1 MWPKW
6 TLDRGLLRFD
16 CGKSRRKFPINSI
29 KSGWF
34 FALTNRD
41 TTKSSD
47 FVFVRVKLNFP
58 PRFHFYLA
66 VTNFQL
72 VGSRINYLCFHT
84 HHSVRITHPLLGHT
98 TGSSLSILPPA
109 LRVRS
114 IFLSLCLSID
124 YSPHSTILNYYS
136 NLSIRIKLQTKDNL
150 GL

>member
-1 MWPKW
+1 MAEM
-6 TLDRGLLRFD
+6 DARSGLLRFD
-16 CGKSRRKFPINSI
+16 CGKSRRKFPVNSI
-29 KSGWF
+29 KNRLVF
-34 FALTNRD
+34 TLTNRD

-98 TGSSLSILPPA
+98 RALALVFFLRHYAFVLSSF
-109 LRVRS
+109 RS
-114 IFLSLCLSID
+114 LSID
-124 YSPHSTILNYYS
+124 YSPHYHSQL
-136 NLSIRIKLQTKDNL
+136 LQ
-150 GL
+150 